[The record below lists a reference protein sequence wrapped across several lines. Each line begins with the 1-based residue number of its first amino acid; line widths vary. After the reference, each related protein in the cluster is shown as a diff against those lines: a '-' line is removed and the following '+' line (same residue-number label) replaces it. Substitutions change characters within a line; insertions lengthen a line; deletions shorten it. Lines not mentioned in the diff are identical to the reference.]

1 MLALPTELTQAQA
14 ADCLKGLAAGV
25 LAAPGKT
32 VPLDAAPLQRFDSAA
47 LAVLLACQREA
58 GAAGKHLLIQG
69 LPTHLH
75 DLAKLYG
82 IAQLLDSDPAGT
94 AA

>member
-1 MLALPTELTQAQA
+1 MLALPPELTPAQA
-14 ADCLKGLAAGV
+14 AACLKGLAAGV
-25 LAAPGKT
+25 
-32 VPLDAAPLQRFDSAA
+32 LQRFDSAA

>member
-14 ADCLKGLAAGV
+14 AGCLKALAAGV
-25 LAAPGKT
+25 RATSGKT

-69 LPTHLH
+69 MPAHLH
-75 DLAKLYG
+75 DLAMLYG
-82 IAQLLDSDPAGT
+82 IAQLLDPDPAGT

>member
-14 ADCLKGLAAGV
+14 ADCLKALTQGV
-25 LAAPGKT
+25 LAAPRKA
-32 VPLDAAPLQRFDSAA
+32 VPLDAAPLQRFDSSA

-58 GAAGKHLLIQG
+58 AAVGKQLLIQG
-69 LPTHLH
+69 MPAHLH
-75 DLAKLYG
+75 NLAKLYG
-82 IAQLLDSDPAGT
+82 IAELLASDPAAT

>member
-14 ADCLKGLAAGV
+14 ADCLKALASGV
-25 LAAPGKT
+25 RASPGRT

-58 GAAGKHLLIQG
+58 GALGKHLLIQG
-69 LPTHLH
+69 MPDHLH

-82 IAQLLDSDPAGT
+82 IAQLLDSGPSDT